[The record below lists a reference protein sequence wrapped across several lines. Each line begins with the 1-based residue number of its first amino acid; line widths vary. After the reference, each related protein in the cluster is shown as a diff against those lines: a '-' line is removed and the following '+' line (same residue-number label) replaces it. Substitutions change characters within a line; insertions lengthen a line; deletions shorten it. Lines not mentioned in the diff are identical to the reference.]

1 MKCFFIPNKL
11 PFHFR
16 HVPHDVIEVLLLTS
30 VLSLLVTKHMC
41 VSLRLHVAG
50 PHETVPI
57 VKFNEKKAKNEKFNN
72 FSKKMSFNF
81 PHLRILIKFFVHHPT
96 HRLHCKNKKI
106 QQKLRTSC
114 DRFSYVNA
122 CARSNSRI

>member
-1 MKCFFIPNKL
+1 MLFIPNKL
-11 PFHFR
+11 PFDFR

-50 PHETVPI
+50 PHVTVPI
-57 VKFNEKKAKNEKFNN
+57 VKFNEKKATKGIQQLFQEKN
-72 FSKKMSFNF
+72 SFNF
-81 PHLRILIKFFVHHPT
+81 PHHRILIKFFVHHPT
-96 HRLHCKNKKI
+96 HRLHCKSKKI

>member
-57 VKFNEKKAKNEKFNN
+57 VEFNEK
-72 FSKKMSFNF
+72 
-81 PHLRILIKFFVHHPT
+81 R
-96 HRLHCKNKKI
+96 
-106 QQKLRTSC
+106 QKLRNSTTFPKKKKFFQ
-114 DRFSYVNA
+114 FSSPSDIDKIF
-122 CARSNSRI
+122 RSSPHTPFALQKQKNTTKITNIL

>member
-1 MKCFFIPNKL
+1 MLFIPNKL

-57 VKFNEKKAKNEKFNN
+57 VKFNKKNTKIEKLNEKNTKIENFNDI
-72 FSKKMSFNF
+72 SKK
-81 PHLRILIKFFVHHPT
+81 K
-96 HRLHCKNKKI
+96 C
-106 QQKLRTSC
+106 
-114 DRFSYVNA
+114 FSIFLTFGY
-122 CARSNSRI
+122 R

>member
-1 MKCFFIPNKL
+1 MFFIPNKL

-57 VKFNEKKAKNEKFNN
+57 VKFNEKKAKIEKFTN
-72 FSKKMSFNF
+72 FAK
-81 PHLRILIKFFVHHPT
+81 
-96 HRLHCKNKKI
+96 KKI
-106 QQKLRTSC
+106 FQFSSPSDIDKIFRSSPHTPFALQKQKNTTKITNIL
-114 DRFSYVNA
+114 
-122 CARSNSRI
+122 